1 MDVRLETIELLEENI
16 IGKLLDID
24 LGGDFFE
31 ADTKSKR
38 NKSKNK

>member
-31 ADTKSKR
+31 ADTKSK
-38 NKSKNK
+38 KKQKQK